1 MEIWKAFFCVSL
13 HRGMKKWYNFKSRK
27 TLYGREGGAEDV
39 KQTEIKSGG
48 FSLRHK
54 NAIDFAIDRIKESEL
69 APYVAD
75 LILFG
80 SCARR
85 EAVWGSDV
93 DLCLVLKEDAKAL
106 PGFSRKVH
114 LLKGGI
120 SDDDLRAA
128 ETDLK
133 VMVGDEWK
141 SSGML
146 FFENIRREGISV
158 WR

>member
-1 MEIWKAFFCVSL
+1 M
-13 HRGMKKWYNFKSRK
+13 
-27 TLYGREGGAEDV
+27 
-39 KQTEIKSGG
+39 
-48 FSLRHK
+48 
-54 NAIDFAIDRIKESEL
+54 
-69 APYVAD
+69 
-75 LILFG
+75 
-80 SCARR
+80 
-85 EAVWGSDV
+85 
-93 DLCLVLKEDAKAL
+93 
-106 PGFSRKVH
+106 
-114 LLKGGI
+114 LKGGI